1 MVYYLVVLGIDCWFN
16 YIRDDVV
23 LYINVGINILV
34 IFYDFDLI
42 LGIVV
47 YYFLVYVISKLFFR
61 ILVIFNGFYVG
72 YDGGVIGKVEFKL

>member
-1 MVYYLVVLGIDCWFN
+1 M
-16 YIRDDVV
+16 V

-47 YYFLVYVISKLFFR
+47 YYFLVYVVSKLFFR

-72 YDGGVIGKVEFKL
+72 YDGGVIGKYN